1 MRAGNIRI
9 QGLNE
14 NPEWFKL
21 ARCREVDPE
30 LFFPEK
36 SDTVTGA
43 QAKRVC
49 MSCEV
54 RVECLEYALDN
65 NELFG
70 IWGGLNPKSRR
81 RYRRKKVA

>member
-1 MRAGNIRI
+1 MMIVD
-9 QGLNE
+9 
-14 NPEWFKL
+14 NPEWMKL
-21 ARCREVDPE
+21 ARCKETDPE
-30 LFFPEK
+30 IFFPDK

-65 NELFG
+65 NEVFG
-70 IWGGLNPKSRR
+70 IWGGLNTKSRQR
-81 RYRRKKVA
+81 MRRKRVA